1 MYEWCGEVTKGH
13 INLDQADLSSEAAAR
28 AARAAR
34 SEQGDGPWAMDQ
46 PPFLNALRA
55 FLVP

>member
-28 AARAAR
+28 AAR
-34 SEQGDGPWAMDQ
+34 SEQGGGPWAMDK